1 MICIELMTEEEM
13 QIMKRVKERSEG
25 RTNKCVK
32 WLPLAW
38 SVNLLNEMKRR
49 KFIGILMRTYITILK
64 SFSCF
69 QMKEATKSF

>member
-13 QIMKRVKERSEG
+13 QIIKRVKERSEG

-49 KFIGILMRTYITILK
+49 KFIGIPMKTDMTIVYSL
-64 SFSCF
+64 F
-69 QMKEATKSF
+69 

>member
-1 MICIELMTEEEM
+1 MTEEEM
-13 QIMKRVKERSEG
+13 QIIKRVKERSED
-25 RTNKCVK
+25 KCVK
-32 WLPLAW
+32 WVPMAW